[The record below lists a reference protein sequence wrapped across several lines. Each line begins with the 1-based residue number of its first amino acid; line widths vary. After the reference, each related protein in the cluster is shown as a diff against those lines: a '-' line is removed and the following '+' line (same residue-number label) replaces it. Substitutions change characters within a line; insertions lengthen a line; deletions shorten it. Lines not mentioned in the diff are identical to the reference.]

1 MGTRPE
7 AIKCASTIRAL
18 GKSCHLIAVTQHRE
32 LLTSHLQEQCL
43 VPDQWIEVDR
53 ATGSLTEFVGNA
65 IKELG
70 SGRVGWGSY
79 AYAVVQGD
87 TATAFAAAQAAF
99 LSGTRVAH
107 IEAGLRAP
115 TVFAPFPEEMNR
127 RAISKIATLHFAPT
141 QAAARN
147 LRNERV
153 EGVIHVTGNTGI
165 DAFRAALEHTT
176 SSAVTDIVEYAAGRP
191 IILITCHRR
200 EAWDSVM
207 PKLVALVADLPRNYV
222 AVWPAH
228 ANPKLKDMMRA
239 AALPP
244 HVILPGPLEHTVMAQ
259 LLDYSSLV
267 ITDSGGL
274 IEEAADA
281 EKPCLILRRETERPE
296 ALDSACRLIGDQVDD
311 LLRMIPIAVKCR
323 RKSRGR
329 FGDGGA
335 GSRIA
340 EILLQQ
346 A

>member
-1 MGTRPE
+1 M
-7 AIKCASTIRAL
+7 KVASTVRAL

-32 LLTSHLQEQCL
+32 LLTSHLREQGL
-43 VPDQWIEVDR
+43 IPDQWIEVDR
-53 ATGSLTEFVGNA
+53 TTGSLTEFVGNA

-70 SGRVGWGSY
+70 SGRVGWGEY

-87 TATAFAAAQAAF
+87 TATAFAGAQAAF

-107 IEAGLRAP
+107 IEAGLRSP
-115 TVFAPFPEEMNR
+115 TVFSPFPEEMNR

-147 LRNERV
+147 LRREQV
-153 EGVIHVTGNTGI
+153 EGEIHVTGNTGI
-165 DAFRAALEHTT
+165 DAFRSALEHTT
-176 SSAVTDIVEYAAGRP
+176 PSIVSDIVERAAGKP

-200 EAWDSVM
+200 EAWDSIM
-207 PKLVALVADLPRNYV
+207 PKLVSLIASLPKDYL

-228 ANPKLKDMMRA
+228 ANPKLKAMMQEA
-239 AALPP
+239 VLPP
-244 HVILPGPLEHTVMAQ
+244 HVVLPGPLEHTAMAQ
-259 LLDYSSLV
+259 LVDWSSLV

-296 ALDSACRLIGDQVDD
+296 ALDSACRLIGDQIDE
-311 LLRMIPIAVKCR
+311 LLRMVPVAIRCR

-340 EILLQQ
+340 EILRQ
-346 A
+346 